1 MIVRGTR
8 WVLPLAFTALAALVG
23 GTSPG
28 RAADDAAQSP
38 LVVRVTTDRH
48 VYRLRR
54 PVRITLTETNTSDHE
69 VAVAIGCQIL
79 HGSITR
85 DGETVWTFH
94 DYTLCAT
101 GEEMLQAGASRTLGL
116 FWNGRPNPG
125 VELEPGVY
133 VVHAG
138 GDGVTGTAKIGLRRR
153 RGATS

>member
-1 MIVRGTR
+1 MKHPLFLAIGAGLL
-8 WVLPLAFTALAALVG
+8 WLLLPGVG
-23 GTSPG
+23 YEA
-28 RAADDAAQSP
+28 RAAQSP

-54 PVRITLTETNTSDHE
+54 AVRITLTETNTSDHE
-69 VAVAIGCQIL
+69 VWVAFGCQIL
-79 HGSITR
+79 HGFITH
-85 DGETVWTFH
+85 DGERVWTFH

-101 GEEMLQAGASRTLGL
+101 GEEMLRAGTSRTLGL

-138 GDGVTGTAKIGLRRR
+138 VDGMTGTATIRLRRR
-153 RGATS
+153 WHPTS

>member
-1 MIVRGTR
+1 
-8 WVLPLAFTALAALVG
+8 
-23 GTSPG
+23 
-28 RAADDAAQSP
+28 
-38 LVVRVTTDRH
+38 VRVTTDRH

-101 GEEMLQAGASRTLGL
+101 GEEMLQAGTSGTLGL

-138 GDGVTGTAKIGLRRR
+138 GDGVTGTATIRLRRR
-153 RGATS
+153 RHRTS

>member
-1 MIVRGTR
+1 MKQ
-8 WVLPLAFTALAALVG
+8 PLLLAISAGLLWLLASGV
-23 GTSPG
+23 
-28 RAADDAAQSP
+28 AYDAQAAQSP
-38 LVVRVTTDRH
+38 LFVRVTTNRH

-54 PVRITLTETNTSDHE
+54 RVLIILTETNTSDHE
-69 VAVAIGCQIL
+69 VWVAFGCQIL
-79 HGSITR
+79 HGFITH
-85 DGETVWTFH
+85 DGERVWTFH

>member
-54 PVRITLTETNTSDHE
+54 PVLMIVTETNTSDHE
-69 VAVAIGCQIL
+69 VWVAFGCQIL
-79 HGSITR
+79 HGFITH
-85 DGETVWTFH
+85 DGERVWTFR
-94 DYTLCAT
+94 DFRLCAT
-101 GEEMLQAGASRTLGL
+101 GEGMLQSGASRTLGL

-133 VVHAG
+133 LVHAG
-138 GDGVTGTAKIGLRRR
+138 GDGVTGTAKIRLRRR
-153 RGATS
+153 RAPTP